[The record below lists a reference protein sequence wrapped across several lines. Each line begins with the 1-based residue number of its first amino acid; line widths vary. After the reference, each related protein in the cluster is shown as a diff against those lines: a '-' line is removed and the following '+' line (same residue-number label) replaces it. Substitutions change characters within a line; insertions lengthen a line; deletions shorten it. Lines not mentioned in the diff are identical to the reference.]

1 MSSIFQHRTHGTGE
15 YGLQSGFNIIEL
27 MVVMAIITIMATVA
41 IPSFMTMSRDNR
53 LAVRYNDF
61 LGALNL
67 ARNEALTRG
76 RSVTICKWGVNDDC
90 NGQEWEDGWIV
101 FVDINKD
108 GIVND
113 NERPVI
119 RIYPPLSKNQGGSKT
134 TLRTTDTTAS
144 LIVFNPQGMLSNEKP
159 PQYVD
164 PGLLIFCDNRGAS
177 HARGLILS
185 RSGQA
190 RVARDSDNDGI
201 RDNNGTNL
209 VCPS

>member
-1 MSSIFQHRTHGTGE
+1 MLPIFQHRAHGTGE
-15 YGLQSGFNIIEL
+15 YGSQSGFNIIEL

-41 IPSFMTMSRDNR
+41 IPGFMTMSRDNR
-53 LAVRYNDF
+53 LAVRHNDF
-61 LGALNL
+61 LAALNL

-90 NGQEWEDGWIV
+90 NGRQWEDGWIV
-101 FVDINKD
+101 FADTDRD
-108 GIVND
+108 GIVD
-113 NERPVI
+113 ASEII
-119 RIYPPLSKNQGGSKT
+119 RIYPPLSNNI
-134 TLRTTDTTAS
+134 TLRGSNTAANQ
-144 LIVFNPQGMLSNEKP
+144 IVFNSQGMLPATGK
-159 PQYVD
+159 
-164 PGLLIFCDNRGAS
+164 LTFCDSRGAR

-190 RVARDSDNDGI
+190 RIARDSDNDGT